1 MIIRTVDLE
10 ENFSGEI
17 KAEITELI
25 TRVGEAISEGDYADV
40 SMLNALR
47 HSYVTLT
54 FVTPEYIRE
63 VNSEQRE

>member
-25 TRVGEAISEGDYADV
+25 TRVGEAISEGTMRM
-40 SMLNALR
+40 S
-47 HSYVTLT
+47 
-54 FVTPEYIRE
+54 
-63 VNSEQRE
+63 QC